1 MRHIP
6 AILRPLA
13 RRLAPRPGRPWR
25 QDPGVKQAGSTSL
38 LADESG
44 ASLIE
49 FALVLPILA
58 MMVMGIS
65 DVAMGFSRK
74 LAVEA
79 AAYRTLEKVAVRSSD
94 TDMSTLAA
102 EAATAAGVDEDDVT
116 IDMWLEC
123 ARTRQ
128 TDITGVCA
136 AGQET
141 ARYVS
146 VEIDATY
153 TPRFDYGPLADAFG
167 GRDGIV
173 PTGATAAMRMQ

>member
-1 MRHIP
+1 MMHFP
-6 AILRPLA
+6 AILKPLA
-13 RRLAPRPGRPWR
+13 RRLASRPGRPWR
-25 QDPGVKQAGSTSL
+25 QHPGVERAGGASL

-102 EAATAAGVDEDDVT
+102 EAATAAGVEEEDVT
-116 IDMWLEC
+116 IDIWLEC
-123 ARTRQ
+123 ERARQ
-128 TDITGVCA
+128 TDVTGVCPE
-136 AGQET
+136 GEET

-146 VEIDATY
+146 VEIEASY
-153 TPRFDYGPLADAFG
+153 TPRFDYGPLADVFG
-167 GRDGIV
+167 GRDGVV
-173 PTGATAAMRMQ
+173 PTGAIAAVRMQ

>member
-1 MRHIP
+1 MMHSL
-6 AILRPLA
+6 AILKPLA

-25 QDPGVKQAGSTSL
+25 QDPGGERARSSHL

-58 MMVMGIS
+58 LMVMGIS

-74 LAVEA
+74 LVVEA

-94 TDMSTLAA
+94 TDMTTLAA
-102 EAATAAGVDEDDVT
+102 EAATAAGVEEDDVT
-116 IDMWLEC
+116 IDIWLEC
-123 ARTRQ
+123 EREREAEV
-128 TDITGVCA
+128 TGVCA
-136 AGQET
+136 EGEET

-146 VEIDATY
+146 VEIEASY